1 MHRVEPER
9 QRLLTDHQEADTH
22 GRGEARAQGRDALPV
37 LTPEQQQTERER
49 GQLNTR
55 GNTQQHAARNAG
67 CRAHK
72 IGENQHQNDG
82 VNLPKMRG
90 QTPRAAHPNQRR
102 NQRHHTP
109 MTQVL
114 LQRQTPR
121 AATGVAVQQVRAPV
135 AERANNGGNQQ
146 HALRLGEE
154 RERVEEQR
162 RKRRVGKRQAAR
174 VEGVQL
180 VAVRAVREGDSA

>member
-37 LTPEQQQTERER
+37 LTHEQQQTERER

-90 QTPRAAHPNQRR
+90 QTPRAAH
-102 NQRHHTP
+102 
-109 MTQVL
+109 
-114 LQRQTPR
+114 
-121 AATGVAVQQVRAPV
+121 PV